1 MRQQLASW
9 LRNLKRKLKELYN
22 FFKRSQQFGF
32 FLLCDNLGERREM
45 AIVIKHI
52 VRFSSLFILKG
63 ENMDKEKLIED
74 IIEILEEDEK
84 YIERP
89 IVINIYLGSDE

>member
-1 MRQQLASW
+1 
-9 LRNLKRKLKELYN
+9 
-22 FFKRSQQFGF
+22 
-32 FLLCDNLGERREM
+32 
-45 AIVIKHI
+45 
-52 VRFSSLFILKG
+52 
-63 ENMDKEKLIED
+63 MDKERLIED

>member
-1 MRQQLASW
+1 MRYLYRKE
-9 LRNLKRKLKELYN
+9 RNGNSNKTHCQVL
-22 FFKRSQQFGF
+22 FFIYF
-32 FLLCDNLGERREM
+32 
-45 AIVIKHI
+45 
-52 VRFSSLFILKG
+52 KG
-63 ENMDKEKLIED
+63 ENMDKERLIED